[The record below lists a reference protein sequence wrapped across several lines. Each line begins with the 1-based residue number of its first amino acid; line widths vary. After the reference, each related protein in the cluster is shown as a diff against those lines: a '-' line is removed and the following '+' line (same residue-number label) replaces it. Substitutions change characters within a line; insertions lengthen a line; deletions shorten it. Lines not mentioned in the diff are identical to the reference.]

1 REAGNPFD
9 AAAGEHYD
17 AVRPSYPAES
27 VAWVLE
33 GLGDG
38 LDVVEPGAGTGL
50 FTRSLTALPV
60 ERVRSVTAVEPA
72 ASMREVL
79 EREVAA
85 PSD

>member
-1 REAGNPFD
+1 MTGPGPGVPRLPGRPARARREAGNPFD

-38 LDVVEPGAGTGL
+38 LDVVEPGAGTACSLGPSPPC
-50 FTRSLTALPV
+50 RSSGCGP
-60 ERVRSVTAVEPA
+60 
-72 ASMREVL
+72 
-79 EREVAA
+79 
-85 PSD
+85 